1 MKFSISWLKD
11 YVKINQTP
19 EKLAEDLSLHSLE
32 TEAIGKD
39 IIEVEVTPN
48 RGDCLSYKG
57 LAREIKAIY
66 ENRNKR

>member
-1 MKFSISWLKD
+1 MKFSITWLKD

-19 EKLAEDLSLHSLE
+19 EKLAETLSLHSLE
-32 TEAIGKD
+32 TEVVSKD

-48 RGDCLSYKG
+48 RGDCLSHQG

-66 ENRNKR
+66 ENRSKK